1 MVLRLIAS
9 RCTRVLSNQTC
20 VLCSRSFS
28 SLLYPL
34 QPKHINP
41 NHDALYEE
49 SLNNP
54 ERFWGDLAKQRLR
67 WSKEF
72 DTVMDCDMHK
82 GKINW
87 FLGGKLNVSG
97 KLFGHSTESWGALI
111 DLNFVKDFMVV
122 S

>member
-1 MVLRLIAS
+1 VD
-9 RCTRVLSNQTC
+9 
-20 VLCSRSFS
+20 
-28 SLLYPL
+28 
-34 QPKHINP
+34 P

-54 ERFWGDLAKQRLR
+54 ERFWGDLAMQRLR

-82 GKINW
+82 GKISW

-97 KLFGHSTESWGALI
+97 KLCGARRFLP
-111 DLNFVKDFMVV
+111 
-122 S
+122 

>member
-1 MVLRLIAS
+1 MVHRLITS
-9 RCTRVLSNQTC
+9 CCTRVLSSQTR
-20 VLCSRSFS
+20 VLSSRSFS
-28 SLLYPL
+28 SPLYPL
-34 QPKHINP
+34 QPKHVDP

-54 ERFWGDLAKQRLR
+54 ERFWGDLAKHRLR

-82 GKINW
+82 GKISW

-97 KLFGHSTESWGALI
+97 TLSGPALAP
-111 DLNFVKDFMVV
+111 LG
-122 S
+122 SH